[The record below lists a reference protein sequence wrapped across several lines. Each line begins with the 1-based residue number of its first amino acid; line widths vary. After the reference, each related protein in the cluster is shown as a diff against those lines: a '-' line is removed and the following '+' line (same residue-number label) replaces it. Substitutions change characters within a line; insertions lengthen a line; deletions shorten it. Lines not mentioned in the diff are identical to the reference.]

1 MPTAGGETEVASS
14 MPATGDQAA
23 ATSFRATA
31 YVSCPSNE
39 LLVPLDERGKLIGSC
54 PGCVAEAAAGVKRL
68 KGRIRYRNL
77 KAGGAK

>member
-1 MPTAGGETEVASS
+1 MTSELPQRFKRTPEQQS
-14 MPATGDQAA
+14 A

-31 YVSCPSNE
+31 YVPCPSHE

-54 PGCVAEAAAGVKRL
+54 PGCVAEAAAGVQRL
-68 KGRIRYRNL
+68 KGRVRYRNL

>member
-1 MPTAGGETEVASS
+1 LPSDRS
-14 MPATGDQAA
+14 A

-31 YVSCPSNE
+31 YVSCPSHD
-39 LLVPLDERGKLIGSC
+39 LLVPLDAQGRLIGSC

>member
-1 MPTAGGETEVASS
+1 VSAEHP
-14 MPATGDQAA
+14 A

-31 YVSCPSNE
+31 YVSCPSHE

-68 KGRIRYRNL
+68 KGRVRYRNL
-77 KAGGAK
+77 GRGL